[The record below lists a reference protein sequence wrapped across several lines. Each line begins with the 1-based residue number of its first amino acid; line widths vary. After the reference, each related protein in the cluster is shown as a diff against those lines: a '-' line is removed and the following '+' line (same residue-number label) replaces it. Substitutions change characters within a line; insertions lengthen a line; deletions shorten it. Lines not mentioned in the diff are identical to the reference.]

1 MPDAELDFSA
11 GTGPVAGNPAVAE
24 AAEVPADVTDTRA
37 ESQLTVDGAPADA
50 VPADAAPVDAVP
62 VDAAPIDADEVL
74 LAAVDLARTAL
85 LDITPADTIGE
96 PVGHV
101 VEGEHVLSLL
111 FDCTMTGYPG
121 WHWSVSMSRIDE
133 NSEPFVL
140 ETELMP
146 GGDALLAPEW
156 TPWSE
161 RLSDYRDAQDLLAA
175 QSAADADGADDDDE
189 FSDDELDDEALD
201 DDELDEE
208 ELDADDEELDADI
221 DDDDLDDEHGD
232 DVLDGIDFE
241 TAVSGLLDAADAES
255 AAVESGL
262 TASELNPG
270 QADDAESQSEDSAPE
285 PPAEPGS
292 DELVVEDDKPGQRH

>member
-37 ESQLTVDGAPADA
+37 ESQLT
-50 VPADAAPVDAVP
+50 ADAAPADTAP
-62 VDAAPIDADEVL
+62 VDAAPVGADEVL

-121 WHWSVSMSRIDE
+121 WHWSVSISRIDE

-201 DDELDEE
+201 DDELDDD

-221 DDDDLDDEHGD
+221 DDDDLDDDHGD